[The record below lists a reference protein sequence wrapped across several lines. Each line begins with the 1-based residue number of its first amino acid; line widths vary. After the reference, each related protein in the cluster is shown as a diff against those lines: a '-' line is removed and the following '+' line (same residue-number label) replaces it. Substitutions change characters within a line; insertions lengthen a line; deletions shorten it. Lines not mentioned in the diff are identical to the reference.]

1 MSGDTEQVEQI
12 RLIRN
17 YQEEINKNYTK
28 IYDLSQI
35 DSLKNITP
43 QEKYLLLFTIKK
55 VLLCT
60 KYFNNNYLIKKL
72 IQDILFY
79 VFTYII
85 YYIFL
90 YPLFI
95 FSIALEEQR
104 TAIINYTF
112 IKKFIIYFTMH
123 SFKIIMNLFE
133 NIFLLIKIQVIFV
146 NYAKNEINKM
156 KNNFTITIDSNTYDL
171 TIKKNKNKYKN
182 ESKSNNNFFQYIIC
196 FPGIGDVFLDEKLL
210 TEKEI
215 EIYKDAKENIEA
227 NQMKLIKLKKNYFYS
242 IIIGIYIVSFYFLT
256 FGQIKE
262 YIISIIIIFLCYYTF
277 DNFYLKAKF
286 DIFNRE
292 SDYNSNKTNIKNGY
306 IVNTNNYVIEIFKLN
321 KIHEE
326 EGNSFDKIYSKY
338 LNEIEMMHEETI
350 NIINFY
356 DLVKFYF

>member
-1 MSGDTEQVEQI
+1 MSGNLEQI
-12 RLIRN
+12 NLIRN
-17 YQEEINKNYTK
+17 NQEEINKNYTK
-28 IYDLSQI
+28 IYDLSKI

-43 QEKYLLLFTIKK
+43 QEKYLLLCTIKK

-72 IQDILFY
+72 FQDILFY

-85 YYIFL
+85 YYILL
-90 YPLFI
+90 YPLFLL
-95 FSIALEEQR
+95 SIVLEEQR

-112 IKKFIIYFTMH
+112 IKKFIIYFTIH
-123 SFKIIMNLFE
+123 SFKIIINLFE
-133 NIFLLIKIQVIFV
+133 NIFLLIKVQVIFL

-171 TIKKNKNKYKN
+171 TIKKNKSKYKN
-182 ESKSNNNFFQYIIC
+182 ENKSNNHFFQYIIC
-196 FPGIGDVFLDEKLL
+196 LPGIGDVFLDEKLL

-215 EIYKDAKENIEA
+215 DIYNDAKENIEA
-227 NQMKLIKLKKNYFYS
+227 NQMKQISLKKHYFYS

-262 YIISIIIIFLCYYTF
+262 YIISIIFIFLCYFVF
-277 DNFYLKAKF
+277 DYFYLKTKF
-286 DIFNRE
+286 DAFNRE
-292 SDYNSNKTNIKNGY
+292 SDYNSNKMNIKDGY

-326 EGNSFDKIYSKY
+326 EGNNFDKVYFKY
-338 LNEIEMMHEETI
+338 LNEIEMMHEEII

>member
-1 MSGDTEQVEQI
+1 MSGNLEQI
-12 RLIRN
+12 NLIRN
-17 YQEEINKNYTK
+17 NQEEINKNYTK
-28 IYDLSQI
+28 IYDLSKI

-43 QEKYLLLFTIKK
+43 QEKYLLLCTIKK

-72 IQDILFY
+72 FQDILFY

-85 YYIFL
+85 YYIL
-90 YPLFI
+90 LLPLFRL
-95 FSIALEEQR
+95 SIVLEEQR

-112 IKKFIIYFTMH
+112 IKKFIIYFTIH
-123 SFKIIMNLFE
+123 SFKIIINLFE
-133 NIFLLIKIQVIFV
+133 NIFLLIKIQVIFL

-171 TIKKNKNKYKN
+171 TIKKNKSKYKN
-182 ESKSNNNFFQYIIC
+182 ENKSNKHFFQYIIC
-196 FPGIGDVFLDEKLL
+196 LPGIGDVFLDEKLL

-215 EIYKDAKENIEA
+215 DIYNDAKENIEA
-227 NQMKLIKLKKNYFYS
+227 NQMKQISLKKHYFYS

-262 YIISIIIIFLCYYTF
+262 YIISIIFIFLCYFVF
-277 DNFYLKAKF
+277 DYFYLKTKF
-286 DIFNRE
+286 DAFNRE
-292 SDYNSNKTNIKNGY
+292 SDYNSNKINIKDGY

-326 EGNSFDKIYSKY
+326 EGNNFDKVYFKY
-338 LNEIEMMHEETI
+338 LNEIEMMHEEII